1 MVARVGGEGGG
12 SDYQGDSG
20 REFWEVMA
28 EFCSLFFGGCFTTV
42 YICQNSELY
51 VNKNNKDKTRSF

>member
-28 EFCSLFFGGCFTTV
+28 EFCSLFLV
-42 YICQNSELY
+42 AVSQLYIFVKTQNCM
-51 VNKNNKDKTRSF
+51 